1 MESQNKAKEIVAQM
15 MEADAF
21 SQWLGIE
28 VLDAKPAF
36 SKLQMTVR
44 KEMTNGLAVTHG
56 GITYSL
62 ADSALAFASNAHGRL
77 SMSIETSISHIHPV
91 KCGDVLTAIAVEKN
105 CSNKF
110 AIYDIEIIN
119 QENVKVAL
127 FKGTVYRTSKEW

>member
-1 MESQNKAKEIVAQM
+1 MSNQNKAAEIVDRM
-15 MEADAF
+15 MKTDAF

-28 VLDAKPAF
+28 VLEKGAGF
-36 SKLQMTVR
+36 STVR
-44 KEMTNGLAVTHG
+44 MLVRAEMTNGFEVTHG

-91 KCGDVLTAIAVEKN
+91 KSGDTLTAIAIEKSI
-105 CSNKF
+105 SNKI
-110 AIYDIEIIN
+110 AVYDIEVFN
-119 QENVKVAL
+119 QDKIKVAL